1 MNFETGAIHYGQKPD
16 PLTGAVIVPVYQTST
31 YQQDEIGKHKGY
43 EYSRTGNPTRKALED
58 VLAYLEGGKYGLTF
72 ASGVA
77 ATAAVINLLQ
87 KEDHIIVGDD
97 IYGGTYRILEGVFKR
112 WGLEISYADVDDIY
126 AFQRAIQKNTKLIW
140 IETPTNPLLK
150 IVDIKKLSE
159 IAHAKNVLLAVDNT
173 FASPYFQK
181 PLLLGADI
189 VVHST
194 TKYISGHSDIIG
206 GAIVTSDE
214 RLYEDLKFYQNAAG
228 AVPGPWDCWLVLR
241 GIKTLAVRMRQHE
254 DNALYL
260 ADYLEKHPGVERVYY
275 PGLPS
280 NQQYALAREQMSGFG
295 GIVSLELNGGF
306 PAVERF
312 VSRLKVFLLAESLGA
327 VESLVCY
334 PPKMTHS
341 SLPSE
346 ERIKRGIKDNL
357 VRLSVGIENK
367 SDLKE
372 DLENALTPQELVTQV
387 RGFTARSRLRKGGGI
402 ANEANIP

>member
-1 MNFETGAIHYGQKPD
+1 MKFETAAIHYGQKSD
-16 PLTGAVIVPVYQTST
+16 PSTGAVIVPVYQTST
-31 YQQDEIGKHKGY
+31 YQQDAIGKHKGY

-58 VLAYLEGGKYGLTF
+58 VLAYLEGGKYGLAF

-77 ATAAVINLLQ
+77 ATAAVINLL
-87 KEDHIIVGDD
+87 KKDAHIVVGDD
-97 IYGGTYRILEGVFKR
+97 IYGGTYRILEGVFKP
-112 WGLEISYADVDDIY
+112 WGLETSYVDVDDIDTFRK
-126 AFQRAIQKNTKLIW
+126 ALQKNTKLIW
-140 IETPTNPLLK
+140 IETPTNPLVK
-150 IVDIKKLSE
+150 IVDIQKLSE
-159 IAHAKNVLLAVDNT
+159 IAHAENILLAVDNT

-206 GAIVTSDE
+206 GAVVINSE
-214 RLYEDLKFYQNAAG
+214 RLYQDLKFYQNAAG
-228 AVPGPWDCWLVLR
+228 AVPGPWDCSLVLR
-241 GIKTLAVRMRQHE
+241 GIKTLAIRMRQHE
-254 DNALYL
+254 ENALYL

-280 NQQYALAREQMSGFG
+280 NQQYALAKKQMSGFG
-295 GIVSLELNGGF
+295 GIISLELKGGF

-334 PPKMTHS
+334 PTKMTHG

-346 ERIKRGIKDNL
+346 ERMKRGIRDNL
-357 VRLSVGIENK
+357 IRLSIGIENRF
-367 SDLKE
+367 DLKA
-372 DLENALTPQELVTQV
+372 DLKNALMPQELVNQV
-387 RGFTARSRLRKGGGI
+387 RRVTSRS
-402 ANEANIP
+402 